1 MLKQDISNTLK
12 DPRRAMESLLTLT
25 GDNALLIVDD
35 VYSAEQV
42 RD

>member
-1 MLKQDISNTLK
+1 
-12 DPRRAMESLLTLT
+12 MESLLTLT

-42 RD
+42 QLRSKWNGFPGRK